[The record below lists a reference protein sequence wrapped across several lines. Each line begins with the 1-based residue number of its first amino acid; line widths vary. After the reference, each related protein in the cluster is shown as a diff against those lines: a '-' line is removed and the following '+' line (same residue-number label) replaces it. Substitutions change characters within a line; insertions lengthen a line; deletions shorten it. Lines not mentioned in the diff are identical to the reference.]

1 MAMKDL
7 GAEQRAKARAL
18 MPEVAKLVRPTAPA
32 AGPRAVVTA
41 PGTVRNFRNGGAV
54 HSDVKQDKAMVRQ
67 MVKPSALKKAG
78 GGAVARANAPRG
90 SDAGTA
96 VLHKKSGGAVARANA
111 APGSSAGTAVMH
123 KKSGGKCMAAGGTVT
138 KGLGKGAAAGAPKP
152 APRTPSAGMKPAS
165 LKMAAGGAAKVRRG
179 VADSSGKP
187 APLPKSGKIPVNM
200 TPPRKRR

>member
-7 GAEQRAKARAL
+7 GAGQRASARAL
-18 MPEVAKLVRPTAPA
+18 MPEVAQIVKPTAPA
-32 AGPRAVVTA
+32 MGPRSMVTA
-41 PGTVRNFRNGGAV
+41 PGTVRNYAKGGAV
-54 HSDVKQDKAMVRQ
+54 HSDVKQDKAMVRG

-96 VLHKKSGGAVARANA
+96 VLHKAGGGAVARANA
-111 APGSSAGTAVMH
+111 APGSSAGTSVMH
-123 KKSGGKCMAAGGTVT
+123 KKSGGKCMAAGGTS
-138 KGLGKGAAAGAPKP
+138 GLGRGKAAGAPKP

-165 LKMAAGGAAKVRRG
+165 LKMAAGGVAKQRKSV
-179 VADSSGKP
+179 SNSQGKP
-187 APLPKSGKIPVNM
+187 NPLPKPPTIPKNM